1 MNCAII
7 GFGKMG
13 RLYDKL
19 LNAHYIVDQN
29 PVNDRVYFSSVE
41 EFIYYSQPVD
51 LVIVTTPTNNHYSI
65 CNKLLVNGYNVLVE
79 KPICLSSIEAVTLEK
94 IASRKKLILYQST
107 LERYNPLIKFLKVTI
122 AISEIKKIVSYRFGE
137 KPEREYIE
145 ETKFDLG
152 IHDVDLWFYLFRKK
166 IPWKINVGY
175 GNKRREI
182 IVFLKNSKII
192 KLDLLNKVA
201 VLDDKTIDFSKSS
214 NNNPILEMINDIQRF
229 GSKMNERWSEEIK
242 IIEEAKGNT
251 IFLARWFV

>member
-29 PVNDRVYFSSVE
+29 PVDNRVYFSSVE

-51 LVIVTTPTNNHYSI
+51 LVIVTTPTNSHFMI

-79 KPICLSSIEAVTLEK
+79 KPICLSSIEAVKLEE
-94 IASRKKLILYQST
+94 ISRRKKLILYQST
-107 LERYNPLIKFLKVTI
+107 LERYNPLIKFLKETVPI
-122 AISEIKKIVSYRFGE
+122 LGIKEIVSYRFGE

-192 KLDLLNKVA
+192 KLDLLSKVA
-201 VLDDKTIDFSKSS
+201 VFDDKIIDFSKSS
-214 NNNPILEMINDIQRF
+214 NSNPILEMINDIQHR
-229 GSKMNERWSEEIK
+229 GYKMNEQWSREIK
-242 IIEEAKGNT
+242 IIEEAKGNS
-251 IFLARWFV
+251 IFIARQ